1 MLHAVPRG
9 WFSYNFIVFDR
20 SGTPVART
28 DLSSWRETAKPEVG
42 GTRYE
47 AEAQYLEES
56 LRIRARRQPIRTKEG
71 VDLGERFRP
80 LARWRRLGRF
90 RPE

>member
-20 SGTPVART
+20 SGTPVAQA

-47 AEAQYLEES
+47 AHSKGRAGKEFVLE
-56 LRIRARRQPIRTKEG
+56 KEDG
-71 VDLGERFRP
+71 RVS
-80 LARWRRLGRF
+80 RWPRSPVSGGIASYSST
-90 RPE
+90 PATDTN